1 MLLRLLKNNR
11 FGGFLFIIF
20 LMAALW
26 LKSFIAPMPED
37 DPVQGMPLYDLLFG
51 GLESR
56 RILSSIVSILFYGLL
71 IILVYHLNVI
81 HFLLEGRTIMPSAFF
96 LMVAATFPPALQI
109 NPILVS
115 SLFFMLAI
123 ITLIRG
129 EEHRA
134 EPLSLFNAA
143 LFLAVGSLFY
153 FKILYFIPF
162 LWITASVIRPIQWRG
177 IVNPLLV
184 VIMTG
189 LFHFTYY
196 WVFKNDGSMLLD
208 ILRENNI
215 IGGNFENFSVSIWIL
230 LGFIFFLVII
240 SSVYII
246 RRFQVRKIIV
256 RKLYQIFFFLF
267 IYTLLFYVAFSN
279 YSAEIMPI
287 FALPLAFLFS
297 VIFIRKKNRWPYEA
311 LLWIWLGLIAYV
323 TIIY

>member
-26 LKSFIAPMPED
+26 LKSFIAPMPEN
-37 DPVQGMPLYDLLFG
+37 DPVQGMPLYNLLFG

-56 RILSSIVSILFYGLL
+56 RILSSIVSMLFYGLL
-71 IILVYHLNVI
+71 LILVYRLNVI
-81 HFLLEGRTIMPSAFF
+81 HFLLEERTIMPSVFF

-115 SLFFMLAI
+115 SLFFVLAI

-134 EPLSLFNAA
+134 EPLSLFNAS

-177 IVNPLLV
+177 IVNPILV
-184 VIMTG
+184 VIMVG

-196 WVFKNDGSMLLD
+196 WVFKNNGSMMVD

-215 IGGNFENFSVSIWIL
+215 IGGGFENFNISIWIL
-230 LGFIFFLVII
+230 LGFIFFQVII
-240 SSVYII
+240 SSIYII

-267 IYTLLFYVAFSN
+267 IYNLIFFVAFSN
-279 YSAEIMPI
+279 FRTEIMPF
-287 FALPLAFLFS
+287 FALPLSFLFS
-297 VIFIRKKNRWPYEA
+297 VIFIRKKNRWSYEV
-311 LLWIWLGLIAYV
+311 LLWIWFGLIAYV
-323 TIIY
+323 TITY